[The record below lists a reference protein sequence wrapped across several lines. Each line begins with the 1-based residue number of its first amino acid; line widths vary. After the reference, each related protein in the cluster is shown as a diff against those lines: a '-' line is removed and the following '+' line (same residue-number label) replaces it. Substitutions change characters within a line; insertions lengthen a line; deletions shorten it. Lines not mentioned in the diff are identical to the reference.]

1 MGNKEIVQI
10 LKEALAAMEVKEQDR
25 FRIRAYQNALSAI
38 EGLTSSVYDL
48 WQQGRV
54 GEIPGVGPGL
64 KQHLDELFTTGE
76 VKEYKVL
83 KRGLTDGMFSL
94 IGIRGIGAKRA
105 FKLATEFELNT
116 RDEAVDLL
124 KDAAH
129 DGKIRVL
136 DGFGEK
142 SEADILHAIEEVKMT
157 KNKKERLLLIH
168 AEEIAERMI
177 KYIKLMPGVVDA
189 QALGS
194 LRRRQATVGD
204 IDLAVASDD
213 GEEVIKHFLK
223 YNEIA
228 EVLAKGEKKASV
240 VLNNETQ
247 VDLRVSEP
255 DSYGSM
261 LQYFTGNKQHNVVL
275 RTYALENSMSL
286 SEYGI
291 KYQGKVEK
299 YADEEAFYRRLGLPS
314 IPPEI
319 RNGNSEVE
327 LAIQGKLPK
336 LITID
341 DIKGDLHSHTIASD
355 GLNTLAEMVNEARTM
370 GYQYIGISDHS
381 PSILSRG
388 YDDVISIIERQRKSI
403 DSINEAQDDIHV
415 LFGYEVNILADAT
428 LSLPEEIL
436 AMLDYVV
443 ASIHTSFNQDIDL
456 ITGRLLAAIENP
468 NVTIIGHPSGRLIN
482 ERESCDINWEK
493 VFKAVLKYGKI
504 LEINSQPNRLD
515 LADDLVHEAV
525 RLGIKLV
532 IDTDAHDIGSL
543 KFMKYGIDVARRG
556 HAERRS
562 IINTLNYEDMLEV
575 IKKA

>member
-1 MGNKEIVQI
+1 M
-10 LKEALAAMEVKEQDR
+10 
-25 FRIRAYQNALSAI
+25 
-38 EGLTSSVYDL
+38 
-48 WQQGRV
+48 
-54 GEIPGVGPGL
+54 
-64 KQHLDELFTTGE
+64 
-76 VKEYKVL
+76 
-83 KRGLTDGMFSL
+83 
-94 IGIRGIGAKRA
+94 
-105 FKLATEFELNT
+105 
-116 RDEAVDLL
+116 
-124 KDAAH
+124 
-129 DGKIRVL
+129 
-136 DGFGEK
+136 
-142 SEADILHAIEEVKMT
+142 
-157 KNKKERLLLIH
+157 
-168 AEEIAERMI
+168 
-177 KYIKLMPGVVDA
+177 
-189 QALGS
+189 
-194 LRRRQATVGD
+194 
-204 IDLAVASDD
+204 ASDD

-355 GLNTLAEMVNEARTM
+355 GLNTLAEMVNEARSI

-403 DSINEAQDDIHV
+403 DSINEAQNDIKV

-428 LSLPEEIL
+428 LSLPDEIL

-443 ASIHTSFNQDIDL
+443 ASIHTSFNQGMDI

-482 ERESCDINWEK
+482 ERESCDINWGK
-493 VFKAVLKYGKI
+493 VFKAVLKYDKI

-515 LADDLVHEAV
+515 LADDLVQEAV
-525 RLGIKLV
+525 RLGIKVV
-532 IDTDAHDIGSL
+532 IDTDAHDTGSL
-543 KFMKYGIDVARRG
+543 HFMKYGIDVARRG
-556 HAERRS
+556 HAERRN